1 MTTGTPLATLA
12 SVLRADDLLRE
23 IVGTEDAAVLGA
35 SQDSRSIRRGE
46 VFLAWAGSATDAHD
60 YVGAAAQAGAAAAV
74 VERVVEGVDLPQ
86 LVVSD
91 GRRAAEL
98 VADAV
103 EGFPSR
109 ALRTVAVTGTN
120 GKTTT
125 ALLTRHLLGASARAA
140 ALGTLGIVGPDGQL
154 HDGAAL
160 TTPGPVELARTLR
173 ELADA
178 GVEWLVME
186 ASSHALDQHR
196 LDALKLDAAVFT
208 NLSLDHLDYH
218 ETFSA
223 YRDAKLRLVELL
235 GVDGRAVVNAAEA
248 AWGRLDLTRIVRY
261 AVQADA
267 DIVADEVECRAG
279 GSSFRVR
286 AGEWRTRAELPLPG
300 RFNIENALAA
310 LATALVAGVPFDA
323 AVARLASAPQV
334 PGRME
339 VLQREPFT
347 VIIDFAHTPDALE
360 NLLTTVR
367 SLTPGTLRVLF
378 GAGGDRDR
386 SKRAPMAAT
395 VARHADRVW
404 VTSDNPRTEDPE
416 SILDDLVAGLRHAD
430 HRREV
435 DRVKAIHGVIE
446 EAATGDVIV
455 LAGKGHETVQVVG
468 TEKRPLDERVIV
480 RDALRARGLA

>member
-1 MTTGTPLATLA
+1 MTAGVPLATLA

-23 IVGTEDAAVLGA
+23 IVGAEDAAVLGA
-35 SQDSRSIRRGE
+35 SQDSRTIRRGDI
-46 VFLAWAGSATDAHD
+46 FLAWAGSTADAHD
-60 YVGAAAQAGAAAAV
+60 FVPAAAEAGAVAAV
-74 VERVVEGVDLPQ
+74 VERVVAGVDIPQ
-86 LVVSD
+86 LVVAD
-91 GRRAAEL
+91 GRRAAAR

-103 EGFPSR
+103 QGHPSR
-109 ALRTVAVTGTN
+109 KLRTVAVTGTN

-125 ALLTRHLLGASARAA
+125 ALLTRHLLSGSSRAA
-140 ALGTLGIVGPDGQL
+140 ALGTLGIVGPDGQI
-154 HDGAAL
+154 HAGAAL
-160 TTPGPVELARTLR
+160 TTPGPVELARTMR
-173 ELADA
+173 ELVDA

-196 LDALKLDAAVFT
+196 LDALQVDVAAFT

-218 ETFSA
+218 DTFGA

-235 GVDGRAVVNAAEA
+235 AVDGRAVVNAAEA

-267 DIVADEVECRAG
+267 DIVADEVECHAG

-310 LATALVAGVPFDA
+310 LASAMVAGVPFDT
-323 AVARLASAPQV
+323 AVARLATAPQV

-339 VLQREPFT
+339 VLLRDPFT
-347 VIIDFAHTPDALE
+347 VIVDFAHTPDALE

-386 SKRAPMAAT
+386 SKRAPMAET
-395 VARHADRVW
+395 VARHADRIW
-404 VTSDNPRTEDPE
+404 VTSDNPRTENPE
-416 SILDDLVAGLRHAD
+416 EILDDLETGLQRSD
-430 HRREV
+430 YRREV
-435 DRVKAIHGVIE
+435 DRVKAIHQVVA

-455 LAGKGHETVQVVG
+455 LAGKGHETTQVIG

-480 RDALRARGLA
+480 REALAARGLA